1 MPKSFNQKLKLM
13 YILKE
18 LQEKTDNNH
27 TVTVAQLVEMLN
39 SNGIKAERKSIYD
52 DIEALRLAG
61 YDIENRREKP
71 AGYYLAGRD
80 FELAELKLLV
90 DSVQSAKFITRR
102 KSMELIKKLE
112 NLTSKYEAQQ
122 LQRDVF
128 VTNRI
133 KTMNESIYYSV
144 DAIHT
149 AISANAKIR
158 FQYFEWTVT
167 KEIKLRRDGE
177 FYEIS
182 PWGLTWDDENYYMIG
197 YDSEAGIIKHYRVDK
212 MLRLT
217 VMESTVRE
225 GKEQFGNFDTAVF
238 ARKTFGMFGGKEDM
252 VKLSCVNSMAGV
264 VIDRFGKDVMMRQES
279 ENHFTVSVRVNVS
292 PQFFGWVFGLGSS
305 VQIAGPDW
313 VREEFCRY
321 AEEVLNGYKE

>member
-1 MPKSFNQKLKLM
+1 MAKSSNQKMKLL

-18 LQEKTDNNH
+18 LQEKTDREH
-27 TVTVAQLVEMLN
+27 SLTVARLVDMLN
-39 SNGIKAERKSIYD
+39 ANGVKAERKSIYD

-61 YDIENRREKP
+61 FDIENRRERP
-71 AGYYLAGRD
+71 AGYYLASRD

-112 NLTSKYEAQQ
+112 NLTSRYEARQ
-122 LQRDVF
+122 LQRNVF

-149 AISANAKIR
+149 AISANARIR

-167 KEIKLRRDGE
+167 KEMRLRKDGQ

-182 PWGLTWDDENYYMIG
+182 PWGLTWDDENYYLIG
-197 YDSEAGIIKHYRVDK
+197 YDSQADMLKHYRVDK
-212 MLRLT
+212 MLKLT
-217 VMESTVRE
+217 VMEGTVRE
-225 GKEQFGNFDTAVF
+225 GKEQFGNFDTA
-238 ARKTFGMFGGKEDM
+238 ALAKKTFGMFGGREEV
-252 VKLSCVNSMAGV
+252 VKLLCKNSMAGV
-264 VIDRFGKDVMMRQES
+264 MIDRFGKEVMMRRQDEA
-279 ENHFTVSVRVNVS
+279 HFSVSVRVNVS
-292 PQFFGWVFGLGSS
+292 PQFFGWIFGLGNG
-305 VQIAGPDW
+305 VKIVGPDW
-313 VREEFCRY
+313 VKNNFCRY
-321 AEEVLNGYKE
+321 AGEIMNGYDA